1 MEARHRKYPWGYP
14 GFRRLC
20 LRDRVR
26 VLPVTGRRDERDK
39 RKGGV
44 VEGRVTLTPQEDLYR
59 SSVQLVAMVRIGALA
74 RGVRAGR
81 ARVAVAQWPENPAT
95 HPNTRNGMTTP
106 EENAPK
112 TDDTDQVVMKPGDD
126 PDRDPDQEPKPR
138 PDTRTEMGAALAD
151 KMSEKGLSRDDFS

>member
-1 MEARHRKYPWGYP
+1 
-14 GFRRLC
+14 
-20 LRDRVR
+20 
-26 VLPVTGRRDERDK
+26 
-39 RKGGV
+39 
-44 VEGRVTLTPQEDLYR
+44 
-59 SSVQLVAMVRIGALA
+59 
-74 RGVRAGR
+74 
-81 ARVAVAQWPENPAT
+81 
-95 HPNTRNGMTTP
+95 MTTP